1 MKILAV
7 INPRSGKGR
16 AEGLRETAIALAKQR
31 GDELEV
37 RIIAAQGDGMR
48 FAQEAKG
55 SGFERIISI
64 GGDGTLN
71 AIAAG
76 MVGSTLQLG
85 IVPMGSGNGYARS
98 LKLPQDPVN
107 ALEVAFSGNARLLD
121 VCYLNDRLFLGTAG
135 IGFDAQVAWEFD
147 KSEGRGMW
155 NYMRLIVKH
164 VLSAKPMRV
173 VLKVNKKTREEK
185 VLMLVFCN
193 TREFGNGAVI
203 SPGSLPDDGM
213 AELRI
218 VAKPPLLPMLMAF
231 IRMYTGSIDASP
243 YLTSIV
249 TDQATVHQDGILAHL
264 DGEPLEIGQDIQF
277 RLEAKQLWVVVE

>member
-1 MKILAV
+1 MKVLAV

-16 AEGLRETAIALAKQR
+16 AEGLRETALSLAKQR
-31 GDELEV
+31 GDEVEI
-37 RIIAAQGDGMR
+37 RIVAAPGDGTR
-48 FAQEAKG
+48 FAQEAKE
-55 SGFERIISI
+55 SGFDRIISI

-71 AIAAG
+71 AVASGI
-76 MVGSTLQLG
+76 VGSPLQLG

-98 LKLPQDPVN
+98 LKLPQDPVK
-107 ALEVAFSGNARLLD
+107 ALEVAFSGNARQLD
-121 VCYLNDRLFLGTAG
+121 VCYLNDLLFLGTAG

-173 VLKVNKKTREEK
+173 VLKVNKKTREEN

-203 SPGSLPDDGM
+203 SPGSLPDDGL

-218 VAKPPLLPMLMAF
+218 VAKPPLFPMLMAF
-231 IRMYTGSIDASP
+231 IRMYTGHIDGSP
-243 YLTSIV
+243 YISNII

-264 DGEPLEIGQDIQF
+264 DGEPVEIGQDVEF
-277 RLEAKQLWVVVE
+277 RLEAKQLWVVG